1 MTKKERPE
9 MKRNNAKGFTLIELV
24 VVIVILAI
32 LAATVL
38 PRFAELSDEAHRAS
52 VQGTAG
58 ALGSA
63 VALVKAQWKGEGAP
77 GAGVVEGF
85 GRGNVEVN
93 EDGWPESVTDEGDN
107 CVALWG
113 ALLQS
118 NAPTISRSEDDDP
131 DYVVTGGTGG
141 ECNYEYVLDDRGAQI
156 EYDPEEGEV
165 SVVGNELD

>member
-1 MTKKERPE
+1 

-63 VALVKAQWKGEGAP
+63 VALVKAQWTAVGASGEVTDGLR
-77 GAGVVEGF
+77 GF
-85 GRGNVEVN
+85 GRENVNTN
-93 EDGWPESVTDEGDN
+93 EDGWPVSTTDGSGDD
-107 CVALWG
+107 CLDLWG

-118 NAPTISRSEDDDP
+118 NAPTISSSGDDT
-131 DYVVTGGTGG
+131 DYSVRLGGAGNCVYQYQLDG
-141 ECNYEYVLDDRGAQI
+141 EETEIVYN
-156 EYDPEEGEV
+156 PEEGEV
-165 SVVGNELD
+165 FVRNE